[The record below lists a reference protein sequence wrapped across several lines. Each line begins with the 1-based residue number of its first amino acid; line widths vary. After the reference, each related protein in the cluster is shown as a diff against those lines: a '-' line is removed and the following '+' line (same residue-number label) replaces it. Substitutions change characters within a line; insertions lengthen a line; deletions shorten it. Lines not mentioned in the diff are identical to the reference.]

1 MIIVTTPTV
10 PGTQISRIFGIVC
23 AESVI
28 HVFANSNKLK
38 KVKGAPP
45 PITGYQLYA
54 GNAANARQSALSQL
68 AAAAEQMGANAVVS
82 AQVNY
87 TSFQD
92 GTINGHGNDP
102 FYLVSA
108 QGTAVKIQPMQGSQN
123 T

>member
-87 TSFQD
+87 SSFRYASQSD
-92 GTINGHGNDP
+92 SH
-102 FYLVSA
+102 YLVSA